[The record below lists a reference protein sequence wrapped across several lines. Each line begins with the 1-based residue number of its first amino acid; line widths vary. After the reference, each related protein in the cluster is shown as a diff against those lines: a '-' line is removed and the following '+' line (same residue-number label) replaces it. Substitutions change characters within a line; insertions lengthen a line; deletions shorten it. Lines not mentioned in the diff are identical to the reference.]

1 MKEILDSISYSDE
14 ISKISRFF
22 SRFRSYNKKK
32 TMTLIRMLKEGVLD
46 SAFPPH
52 DVVTF
57 FNNNK
62 IL

>member
-14 ISKISRFF
+14 ASRISRFF
-22 SRFRSYNKKK
+22 SKLRSYNNKK

-52 DVVTF
+52 DV
-57 FNNNK
+57 
-62 IL
+62 I

>member
-14 ISKISRFF
+14 ASKISRFF
-22 SRFRSYNKKK
+22 SKLRSYNNKK

-52 DVVTF
+52 DVNSF
-57 FNNNK
+57 FQF
-62 IL
+62 